1 MYQQQKVNIPI
12 SDGGITVKVI
22 KGTGYVYY
30 TTGHVY
36 SPKEKRSNPVRVT
49 IGKQC
54 EDDPTKM
61 LPNEKEILKLQ
72 AKYNDLDLNQYA
84 EYGYTQTEI
93 LRLKEAFDL
102 FDTEE
107 KGVLDID
114 ELQKNLNGLGIM
126 SKNKDLKNLA
136 AEGKNQIDFNTFVE
150 IFGAKPVCRSE
161 EEAKKLFSVF
171 LGDYDFNRKINNEK
185 PMKLSNTVLL
195 AAVFL
200 VSALFFSCGST
211 STLDSSSVSQSPE
224 PSKKSSM
231 GSSGGISGGSEVSV
245 GSIKTTGLD
254 KLPKRL
260 AEAPKFDFTGNKLQ
274 IELENMYYDGFELI
288 ADKTASGAYA
298 LKLTNDS
305 SWAIAEISF
314 PAGSYEGLANVYAPD
329 SSHSRFNLYINSDS
343 YLVYGSE
350 PPIGKYELTT
360 RALASF
366 TLDQP
371 TTVTLKIQ
379 KNDLRNPENNGQ
391 DGMTVDYVL
400 FRKIN

>member
-1 MYQQQKVNIPI
+1 M
-12 SDGGITVKVI
+12 
-22 KGTGYVYY
+22 
-30 TTGHVY
+30 
-36 SPKEKRSNPVRVT
+36 
-49 IGKQC
+49 
-54 EDDPTKM
+54 
-61 LPNEKEILKLQ
+61 EI
-72 AKYNDLDLNQYA
+72 
-84 EYGYTQTEI
+84 
-93 LRLKEAFDL
+93 R
-102 FDTEE
+102 
-107 KGVLDID
+107 
-114 ELQKNLNGLGIM
+114 
-126 SKNKDLKNLA
+126 
-136 AEGKNQIDFNTFVE
+136 
-150 IFGAKPVCRSE
+150 
-161 EEAKKLFSVF
+161 
-171 LGDYDFNRKINNEK
+171 
-185 PMKLSNTVLL
+185 MKLSNTVLL

-211 STLDSSSVSQSPE
+211 STLDSSSVSQSQE

-260 AEAPKFDFTGNKLQ
+260 TEAPKFDFTGNKLQ

-305 SWAIAEISF
+305 SWAIAEINF

-366 TLDQP
+366 TIDQP

-379 KNDLRNPENNGQ
+379 KNDVRNPENNGQ